1 MTKQSGDA
9 DGPRQQMTVE
19 IPQRGE
25 AELSGVDVCIHQ
37 DIFRTL
43 TALAPKHQ
51 SWIDVKKLW
60 QIRKLNLY
68 AVQRSSK
75 KTNLLID
82 MAAPHWQ
89 SLQLL
94 FTPFTATITM

>member
-1 MTKQSGDA
+1 MPSMMTKQSGDA

-51 SWIDVKKLW
+51 SWIDVKKVVADTK
-60 QIRKLNLY
+60 IKF
-68 AVQRSSK
+68 VCG
-75 KTNLLID
+75 
-82 MAAPHWQ
+82 
-89 SLQLL
+89 
-94 FTPFTATITM
+94 ATF